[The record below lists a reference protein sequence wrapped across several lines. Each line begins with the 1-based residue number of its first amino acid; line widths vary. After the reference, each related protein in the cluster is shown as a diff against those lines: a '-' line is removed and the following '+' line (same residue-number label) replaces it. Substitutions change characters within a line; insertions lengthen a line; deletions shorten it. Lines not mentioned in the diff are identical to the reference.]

1 MTDSDFGRVADDG
14 TVYVLLPDGT
24 EHKVGQW
31 AAGDPSAGLA
41 HYRRRYEDLVVE
53 VTLTSK
59 RLKSGAATPE
69 QALAVVTKIRGSLAE
84 PAFVGDIAGLE
95 ARLTSLEAAVAER
108 RGVLAEQ
115 KKAARE
121 AALARRTEIADE
133 AETMAQSTQWKASG
147 ERYRALLDEWKALPR
162 FDKGAEQ
169 VQWERFSAA
178 RSVFDKRRRQHFA
191 ELDATRAEAVTVKR
205 ELIRRAEALATS
217 TEWGPTSRAYRD
229 LMAEW
234 KAAPRAGRAED
245 DKLWTE
251 FRAAQDKFFAARNE
265 ADSERSADE
274 SKNLAAKLEILA
286 KAEALVP
293 AKDHRA
299 ARAELSRLMEQ
310 RDATAGL
317 YPATTSRVWNVGCAR
332 WRCRCATRRRI
343 TGAAPTPPPR
353 IARSARSSRS
363 GHRSPSWRRSS
374 ATAEASGDE
383 RAIADAQSSLESS
396 RALLGAAEAA
406 LAEYSSN

>member
-115 KKAARE
+115 KKAARD

-310 RDATAGL
+310 WDAIGFVPRNDKQSLERRLRAVEVSLRDAEKDHWRRTD
-317 YPATTSRVWNVGCAR
+317 PAAKDRAERTVESF
-332 WRCRCATRRRI
+332 
-343 TGAAPTPPPR
+343 
-353 IARSARSSRS
+353 RSSVAKLEKKL
-363 GHRSPSWRRSS
+363 